1 MTAHHQHTPRL
12 PLPKSWPAT
21 IQSSMLHVISLVR
34 FAAVYTRSWAVNCSN
49 QRVRLKA
56 ELDRAREQTAL
67 LEEEIRIKD
76 ARMARI
82 SARHRPRYPPVERM
96 AILELRAAR
105 GWSLKRTA
113 STFQITEA
121 TIANWLKR
129 LDEQGPLALVQLRSP
144 VNRFPDYVAYVVQ
157 RLKTLC
163 PSMGKVKIAE
173 MLSRA
178 GLHLGAT
185 TVGRMLKGPG
195 KVVDAASAESSDKT
209 ATGRIVTAKRSNH
222 V

>member
-1 MTAHHQHTPRL
+1 MNSGHISRKSKRITLDRTPLSNPTKPTQPIQTAPPSRGE
-12 PLPKSWPAT
+12 AA
-21 IQSSMLHVISLVR
+21 SSNS
-34 FAAVYTRSWAVNCSN
+34 SN

-56 ELDRAREQTAL
+56 ELDRAQEQIAL

-82 SARHRPRYPPVERM
+82 PASHRPRYPPCERM

-105 GWSLKRTA
+105 GWSLKWTA
-113 STFQITEA
+113 STFQITET

-129 LDEQGPLALVQLRSP
+129 LDEDGSQALVQLRSP

-163 PSMGKVKIAE
+163 PNMGKVKIAE
-173 MLSRA
+173 VLARA
-178 GLHLGAT
+178 GLHLGT
-185 TVGRMLKGPG
+185 RHDNRGP
-195 KVVDAASAESSDKT
+195 DAARASQ
-209 ATGRIVTAKRSNH
+209 NL
-222 V
+222 